1 MSVPEQPS
9 YASARHWQLAAPDA
23 RTHSRPPLQLVVT
36 VQLAPRASQRST
48 VLPAHRVAPG
58 VQTRG
63 THALAAQRLPAPHSA
78 SVVHVVRMRQSAP
91 VDVAV
96 QTDGAMQA
104 LTREPRTPHELNR

>member
-1 MSVPEQPS
+1 MQRAVPLDTAHTCPPEQS
-9 YASARHWQLAAPDA
+9 DVTAQAR
-23 RTHSRPPLQLVVT
+23 
-36 VQLAPRASQRST
+36 PRVSQRST

-63 THALAAQRLPAPHSA
+63 THALAAQMLPAPHSA
-78 SVVHVVRMRQSAP
+78 SVVHVVRMRQSTP